1 MSENLI
7 AFSRL
12 PLKKKIIMSHS
23 VTKSLSYFYMEMQ
36 GLFSIV
42 VVMCVSGF
50 DM

>member
-7 AFSRL
+7 TFSRL
-12 PLKKKIIMSHS
+12 PLKKIIMSHS
-23 VTKSLSYFYMEMQ
+23 LTKSLSYSYVEMQ
-36 GLFSIV
+36 GIFSIV